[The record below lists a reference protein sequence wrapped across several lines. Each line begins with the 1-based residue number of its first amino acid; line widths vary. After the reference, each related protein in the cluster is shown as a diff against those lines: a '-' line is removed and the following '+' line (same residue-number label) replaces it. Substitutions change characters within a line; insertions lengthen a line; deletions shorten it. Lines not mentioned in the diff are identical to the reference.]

1 MASST
6 WYATMLVGKIEG
18 KEIVIVLEFSIVCK
32 NI

>member
-1 MASST
+1 
-6 WYATMLVGKIEG
+6 MLVGKIEG